1 MNFAK
6 RFSYD
11 MHEVTST
18 ESALK
23 RLSTRFEKDSDLK
36 FLSGA
41 SVRSFLEAHCAVL
54 VSAFK
59 ARPCHLLAR
68 KTSLSDLNSYFCCV
82 SNLMQFW
89 RIFAQLSSIIFRLS
103 VEFLFTA
110 VWQRTKSRR
119 FSR

>member
-23 RLSTRFEKDSDLK
+23 RLSTLFEKDSDLK

-41 SVRSFLEAHCAVL
+41 SVRSFLETHCAVL

-68 KTSLSDLNSYFCCV
+68 KTSLSLV
-82 SNLMQFW
+82 SGNTAEPFFACFKADRNRLFISFFLFSAFRI
-89 RIFAQLSSIIFRLS
+89 RIFVVFR
-103 VEFLFTA
+103 T
-110 VWQRTKSRR
+110 
-119 FSR
+119 